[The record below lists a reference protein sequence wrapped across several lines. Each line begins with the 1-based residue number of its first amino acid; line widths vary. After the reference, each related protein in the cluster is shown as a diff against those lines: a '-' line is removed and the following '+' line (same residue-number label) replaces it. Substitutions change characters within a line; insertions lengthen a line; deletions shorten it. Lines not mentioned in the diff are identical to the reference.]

1 MHTLSEDPTYL
12 AGGLV
17 LGALACLI
25 ALKFSQQGKYLI
37 WAGAAFGL
45 ALVVV
50 VVEQFW
56 VTDNERIEATVFE
69 LARGV
74 RQSDADAVAALMT
87 PDAIIEL
94 DPGSIGDGNIA
105 MKYIVGI
112 LRHFRGLK
120 ITPELLRRQLEPLTF
135 DTLWVSR
142 LEANAGRESRRG
154 TATFRVHAS
163 GIRNEGSGTWTFAT
177 PASGTQWSLGFRE
190 VDGRWKVDRISPVAV
205 SVESDHM
212 PALPMRSY

>member
-25 ALKFSQQGKYLI
+25 ALKLSQQGKYLI

-45 ALVVV
+45 ALMVV
-50 VVEQFW
+50 VVEQLW

-87 PDAIIEL
+87 PDAIIEV

-212 PALPMRSY
+212 PALPRSY